1 MATIKYNNTL
11 RVINR
16 IVAYGCS
23 YTFGSEL
30 ADIDF
35 IENAEAEKRNLGLA
49 EFNRKYGHIITS
61 PELIAKQ
68 QERVWP
74 TLLANKLNVDVLN
87 RAAGGTSLEHS
98 VMTFRDDLFNKR
110 IKKTDLVLLGIT
122 TLNRWLHIHPK
133 KYNIINFVSSVIDEN
148 DPLHRA
154 MVAVYDDFTLY
165 TNHLTQLE
173 HASTEALS
181 HDSLFLGFPMTQDFK
196 IMYTNKIGNNKS
208 LEATYHNVLRMRTK
222 RVMRNDHY
230 KWDLDLTRFSTA
242 GRLLGGNHWSTEVHE
257 EFSNAIYQR
266 IKL

>member
-1 MATIKYNNTL
+1 MATIKYNNSL
-11 RVINR
+11 RSIDR

-30 ADIDF
+30 ADDDF
-35 IENAEAEKRNLGLA
+35 IENADQEKKTLGLT
-49 EFNRKYGHIITS
+49 EFNKKYGHIIMS
-61 PELIAKQ
+61 PDVIAKQ

-74 TLLANKLNVDVLN
+74 SLLANKLNVDVLN
-87 RAAGGTSLEHS
+87 RAVGGTSLEHS
-98 VMTFRDDLFNKR
+98 VITFRDDLFNKR

-122 TLNRWLHIHPK
+122 TLNRWLHIHPT

-154 MVAVYDDFTLY
+154 MVTVYDDFTLY

-173 HASTEALS
+173 HASTEASS
-181 HDSLFLGFPMTQDFK
+181 HNLLFLGFPMVPDFK
-196 IMYTNKIGNNKS
+196 IMYANKIGNNKS
-208 LEATYHNVLRMRTK
+208 LEAKYHNVLRMRTK
-222 RVMRNDHY
+222 RIIRNDHY
-230 KWDLDLTRFSTA
+230 KWDLDLSRFSTA